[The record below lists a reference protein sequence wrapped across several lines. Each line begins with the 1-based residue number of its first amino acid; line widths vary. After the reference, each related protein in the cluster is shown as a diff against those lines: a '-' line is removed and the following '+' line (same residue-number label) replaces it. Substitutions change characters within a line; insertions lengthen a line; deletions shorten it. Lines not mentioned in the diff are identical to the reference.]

1 MGDEVVRQPMAVLH
15 QHHIASYIFPEQAAR
30 ALGALWRYAEV
41 KGRLENWDAAAA
53 GELVAEPAHRSPL
66 TVHRSPFT
74 LPPGPAQLGEAESR
88 PILAAYGIAQPRAEL
103 ARSAEEAGRLAA
115 EIGFPVALKI
125 VSPHVFHKSEV
136 GGIALKLDDEGTVQ
150 AAFTAML
157 ARVQE
162 QQPDARIE
170 GALVT
175 QMAPPGHELIVG
187 MRRDPQFGPL
197 LMFGLGGIYVELLK
211 DVAFRVAPFSRAE
224 TLAMI
229 GETHAGKL
237 LAGLRG
243 QPPADID
250 AVAEVIERVARLAL
264 DQPRIQEID
273 VNPLVVYPAGQ
284 GVLAVDVRMVV
295 G

>member
-1 MGDEVVRQPMAVLH
+1 M
-15 QHHIASYIFPEQAAR
+15 
-30 ALGALWRYAEV
+30 
-41 KGRLENWDAAAA
+41 
-53 GELVAEPAHRSPL
+53 
-66 TVHRSPFT
+66 
-74 LPPGPAQLGEAESR
+74 
-88 PILAAYGIAQPRAEL
+88 LAAYGIAQPRAEL
-103 ARSAEEAGRLAA
+103 ARSADEAGRLAA

-125 VSPHVFHKSEV
+125 VSPDIFHKSEV
-136 GGIALKLDDEGTVQ
+136 GGIALKLGDAAAVQ

-157 ARVQE
+157 ARVQ
-162 QQPDARIE
+162 QRQPGARIE

-175 QMAPPGHELIVG
+175 QMAPAGHELIVG
-187 MRRDPQFGPL
+187 MRRDAQFGPL
-197 LMFGLGGIYVELLK
+197 LMFGLGGIYVELLR

-250 AVAEVIERVARLAL
+250 AVADMIERVAQLAL
-264 DQPRIQEID
+264 DHPQIQEID

-284 GVLAVDVRMVV
+284 GALAVDARMVI
-295 G
+295 GGGGR

>member
-15 QHHIASYIFPEQAAR
+15 EHQIASYIFPEQAAR
-30 ALGALWRYAEV
+30 ALGTLWRYAEV
-41 KGRLENWDAAAA
+41 KGRLVEWEIGN
-53 GELVAEPAHRSPL
+53 LVAGSDHRSPIA
-66 TVHRSPFT
+66 
-74 LPPGPAQLGEAESR
+74 LPTGPAQLGEAEAR

-103 ARSAEEAGRLAA
+103 ARSAAEAGRLAA
-115 EIGFPVALKI
+115 QIGFPVALKI
-125 VSPHVFHKSEV
+125 VSPDIFHKSEV
-136 GGIALKLDDEGTVQ
+136 GGIALRLGDEAAVQ

-162 QQPDARIE
+162 RQPGARVD

-197 LMFGLGGIYVELLK
+197 LMVGLGGIYVELLK
-211 DVAFRVAPFSRAE
+211 EVAFRVAPFSRAE

-229 GETHAGKL
+229 DETHAGKL

-243 QPPADID
+243 QPPADVD
-250 AVAEVIERVARLAL
+250 AVAGVIERVAQLAL
-264 DQPRIQEID
+264 DHPQMEEID
-273 VNPLVVYPAGQ
+273 VNPLMVYAAGQ
-284 GVLAVDVRMVV
+284 GALAVDVRMVL

>member
-15 QHHIASYIFPEQAAR
+15 QHQIASYIFPEQAAR
-30 ALGALWRYAEV
+30 ALGALWRYAAV
-41 KGRLENWDAAAA
+41 RGRLGNWEIGQAEDEHHASRFTAH
-53 GELVAEPAHRSPL
+53 ELLQQAITRGQ
-66 TVHRSPFT
+66 T
-74 LPPGPAQLGEAESR
+74 QLGEAEAR
-88 PILAAYGIAQPRAEL
+88 PVLAAYGIAQPRADL

-125 VSPHVFHKSEV
+125 VSPDIFHKSEV
-136 GGIALKLDDEGTVQ
+136 GGIALKLGDEAAVQ
-150 AAFTAML
+150 AAYTAML
-157 ARVQE
+157 ARVLE
-162 QQPDARIE
+162 RQPDARIE

-284 GVLAVDVRMVV
+284 GALAVDVRMVV

>member
-15 QHHIASYIFPEQAAR
+15 QHQIASYIFPEQAAR
-30 ALGALWRYAEV
+30 AMGALWRYAEV
-41 KGRLENWDAAAA
+41 RASLVDWETGQPSRKHHVSRLTAQDLLNQAI
-53 GELVAEPAHRSPL
+53 AHGH
-66 TVHRSPFT
+66 T
-74 LPPGPAQLGEAESR
+74 QLGEAEAR
-88 PILAAYGIAQPRAEL
+88 PVLAAYGIAQPRAEL
-103 ARSAEEAGRLAA
+103 ARTAEEAGRLAA
-115 EIGFPVALKI
+115 AIGFPVALKV
-125 VSPHVFHKSEV
+125 VSPDIFHKSEV
-136 GGIALKLDDEGTVQ
+136 GGIALELGDAAAVE

-157 ARVQE
+157 ARL
-162 QQPDARIE
+162 DARQPGARVE
-170 GALVT
+170 GVLVA

-197 LMFGLGGIYVELLK
+197 LMAGLGGIYVELLK

-243 QPPADID
+243 QPPADVD

-273 VNPLVVYPAGQ
+273 VNPLVVYPAGR
-284 GVLAVDVRMVV
+284 GALAVDVRMVL